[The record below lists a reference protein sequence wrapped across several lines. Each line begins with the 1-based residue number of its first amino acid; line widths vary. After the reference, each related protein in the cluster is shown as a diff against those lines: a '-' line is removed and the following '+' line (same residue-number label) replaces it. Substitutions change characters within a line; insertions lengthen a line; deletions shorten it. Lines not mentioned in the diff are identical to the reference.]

1 MRSIVDDPQKIDDVA
16 RKVENLVFHIENAD
30 FDVFNPRFKENW
42 EAIMDSFFKDAT
54 KLENEAVFF
63 IDQSFKTLR

>member
-16 RKVENLVFHIENAD
+16 RKVEHLVYYIENAD
-30 FDVFNPRFKENW
+30 FDIFHSRFKENW
-42 EAIMDSFFKDAT
+42 EAIMDNFYKDSST
-54 KLENEAVFF
+54 LENEAVSF